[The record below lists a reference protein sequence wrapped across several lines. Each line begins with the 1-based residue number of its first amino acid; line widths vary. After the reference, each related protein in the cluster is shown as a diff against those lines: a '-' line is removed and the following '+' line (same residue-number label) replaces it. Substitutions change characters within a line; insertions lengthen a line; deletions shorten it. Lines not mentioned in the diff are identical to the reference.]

1 MFGIC
6 RSRSLKV
13 VNCAGQD
20 RLSAEGN
27 AAVDRYADAVAKL
40 VESADNGSFQEKYAE
55 HNKAGRLAGEC
66 MEKARKALA
75 LHRAMHQCEESDRF
89 VIVAEQ
95 SSSSHLP
102 VDCPISKVMPQYV
115 ARTNQRSSSQ
125 ILVVDDYPDNHA
137 LIRIYLS
144 DCNFVIDH

>member
-6 RSRSLKV
+6 RSRSLMV
-13 VNCAGQD
+13 VNNCAGQD

-55 HNKAGRLAGEC
+55 QNKAGRLAGEC
-66 MEKARKALA
+66 MEKARRALA
-75 LHRAMHQCEESDRF
+75 LHRATHQCEESEQS

-95 SSSSHLP
+95 SSS
-102 VDCPISKVMPQYV
+102 
-115 ARTNQRSSSQ
+115 
-125 ILVVDDYPDNHA
+125 
-137 LIRIYLS
+137 
-144 DCNFVIDH
+144 